1 MRVETMIPEKTVDE
15 RRCFQRAPW
24 TGRARI
30 FPLSLEP
37 LSAIPG
43 IQEVTSQDISEGGI
57 QVRSAQMVP
66 IHSRLLVELEASDTA
81 AWIQA
86 VGSVAWISPAMNQ
99 EPWRLGIEFSDV
111 GDLARAGIRHIL
123 DESDSPRP

>member
-1 MRVETMIPEKTVDE
+1 MIPDKTVDE
-15 RRCFQRAPW
+15 RRSFRRVPW
-24 TGRARI
+24 TGQARI
-30 FPLSLEP
+30 FPLSLEAFGT
-37 LSAIPG
+37 LPG

-66 IHSRLLVELEASDTA
+66 IHSRLLVELESSETS

-86 VGSVAWISPAMNQ
+86 VGSVAWISPAMRD
-99 EPWRLGIEFSDV
+99 EPWCLGIEFSDV

-123 DESDSPRP
+123 DEVEAPTPEASRA

>member
-1 MRVETMIPEKTVDE
+1 MIPEKTVDE
-15 RRCFQRAPW
+15 RRCFRRVPW

-30 FPLSLEP
+30 FPLSVEALC
-37 LSAIPG
+37 AVPG
-43 IQEVTSQDISEGGI
+43 IQEVTSRDISEGGI

-66 IHSRLLVELEASDTA
+66 IHSRLLVELESSQTP

-86 VGSVAWISPAMNQ
+86 VGSVAWISPTTSQ

-111 GDLARAGIRHIL
+111 GDLALSGIRHIL
-123 DESDSPRP
+123 DAVDSPRPEACRA